1 MKNAIVIGSFDAFH
15 NGHYDLLTYGLKL
28 FDKLIIL
35 IANNPKKDNWFT
47 LEERKSMILK
57 AMTSYSDRIK
67 VYSDAN
73 LSSLGELCYKY
84 NTCFILRGIK
94 AGRTLDEEIRLQNT
108 YKFLLKEK
116 YNKEIEFVY
125 KVTSDSD
132 FRGSSI
138 VKIYAD
144 DKAILEKLVPECL
157 VDTIYERNKLRGL
170 KNDK

>member
-1 MKNAIVIGSFDAFH
+1 MKKAIVIGSFDTFH

-35 IANNPKKDNWFT
+35 IGNNPKKDNWFT
-47 LEERKSMILK
+47 AEERKSMLLK
-57 AMTSYSDRIK
+57 AMHLYSDKIE
-67 VYSDAN
+67 VYSDEELN
-73 LSSLGELCYKY
+73 KLGELCHKY
-84 NTCFILRGIK
+84 NTYFILRGIK
-94 AGRTLDEEIRLQNT
+94 AGRTLDEEIRLQNV
-108 YKFLLKEK
+108 YKFISKEK

-144 DKAILEKLVPECL
+144 DKEILKKLVPECL
-157 VDTIYERNKLRGL
+157 VDTIYERNKLRGE
-170 KNDK
+170 KNGK